1 MKKQFDAQSGLLRR
15 DALKLCLFGA
25 AGAGLSGGLSAALG
39 AVNPLKAKAKSVI
52 QIWLWG
58 GPSHL
63 DTFDPKPDAGYDY
76 CGKYNK
82 AIPANVEG
90 IELCQ
95 ALPELAKMA
104 DKYALLRGMTHGNNG
119 HETASYMV
127 MSGSKPSDGVVN
139 PSVGSV
145 VSLKKGYDAGYTGL
159 IPPYVTLVQP
169 QGRFSEAGFLG
180 GRYKPFST
188 GGDPTKT
195 PFAVE
200 GIVARGISEQRQQRR
215 RELLIDL
222 DTFGQRRTS
231 DPVVLKMDQ
240 NREDAYSLILG
251 EAKKTFDLAGE
262 PDKVRDAYN
271 RNSFLGMSCLQARK
285 LVEAGVPFVT
295 INSPKWDTHKKHFE
309 EMQRMLPDLDR
320 ALSTLLKDLDE
331 RGLLETTIVWVGGE
345 FGRGPKIQ
353 WEAPWNGGRSHY
365 GKAFSH
371 LVAGGGFKG
380 GQVVGKTDARG
391 ENVIER
397 KIYPWDLTASIYEL
411 MGIDPFGTLPHPEGK
426 LAYVSPLAA
435 GEIETGGILREIM

>member
-1 MKKQFDAQSGLLRR
+1 MKKQLGLNLDLSRR
-15 DALKLCLFGA
+15 DALRLGMLGA
-25 AGAGLSGGLSAALG
+25 AGATLSGGASRALG
-39 AVNPLKAKAKSVI
+39 AINPLKAKAKSVI

-63 DTFDPKPDAGYDY
+63 DTFDPKPTAGSDY
-76 CGKYNK
+76 CGKYNQ
-82 AIPANVEG
+82 AISTNVDG
-90 IELCQ
+90 IQLCQ
-95 ALPELAKMA
+95 ALPRLAKMA
-104 DKYALLRGMTHGNNG
+104 DKYSLLRGMTHGNNG

-159 IPPYVTLVQP
+159 IPPYVTLIKP

-200 GIVARGISEQRQQRR
+200 GIVAQGITESRQKKRR
-215 RELLIDL
+215 DLLWDL
-222 DTFGQRRTS
+222 DLFGREHADDS
-231 DPVVLKMDQ
+231 VVMKMDR
-240 NREDAYSLILG
+240 NRQEAYSLILG
-251 EAKKTFDLAGE
+251 EAKKTFDLASE
-262 PDKVRDAYN
+262 PEKVREAYN

-285 LVEAGVPFVT
+285 LVEVGVPFVT

-309 EMQRMLPDLDR
+309 SMQRMLPDLDR
-320 ALSTLLKDLDE
+320 AVSTLLQELEE
-331 RGLLETTIVWVGGE
+331 RGLLESTIVWVGGE

-365 GKAFSH
+365 GKAFTH
-371 LVAGGGFKG
+371 LVAGGGFQG
-380 GQVVGKTDARG
+380 GQVVGATDARG
-391 ENVIER
+391 ENVTDR
-397 KIYPWDLTASIYEL
+397 KIYPWDLTASMYEL
-411 MGIDPFGTLPHPEGK
+411 LGIDLFGTLPHPEGK
-426 LAYVSPLAA
+426 TAYVSPLAL
-435 GEIETGGILREIM
+435 GEIESGGVLKEIM